1 LSNRRDINPNG
12 IQVRDRI
19 RLIHIHDVHA
29 DVREGEICTVRGLST
44 VSKYS
49 HSNELDLIIWIEWDH
64 SKSSVALTEG
74 VDQYE
79 ILKKSGNSNKFSHSN
94 QYGSINF

>member
-1 LSNRRDINPNG
+1 LSNRRDINPNS

-29 DVREGEICTVRGLST
+29 DVREGETGTVRGLST
-44 VSKYS
+44 VPKDSQ
-49 HSNELDLIIWIEWDH
+49 SNELDLIIWIEWDH
-64 SKSSVALTEG
+64 SKSRVALTEG

-79 ILKKSGNSNKFSHSN
+79 IIEKVRE
-94 QYGSINF
+94 